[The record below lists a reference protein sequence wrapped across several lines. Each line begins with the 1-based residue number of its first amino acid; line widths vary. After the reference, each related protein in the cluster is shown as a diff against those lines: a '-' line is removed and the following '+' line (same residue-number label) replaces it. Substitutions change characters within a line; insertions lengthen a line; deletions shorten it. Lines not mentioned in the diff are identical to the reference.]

1 MDHMRYVIGVKE
13 APMFARVKKVG
24 TYEYIQIVENHR
36 KDKKSV
42 QRVIGTPAKDG
53 SAAGQG

>member
-1 MDHMRYVIGVKE
+1 MRYVIGVKE